1 MIVSSMLMNCLYS
14 DQAIGCWWLESST
27 AYPILPRD
35 GLLSSRSPE
44 KPVKLSTTNLPDQK
58 LQLLQIHSAKG
69 GGKVARALW
78 LPVFTGCQCL
88 IKWKSLQQPSL
99 SVSGGLFLLLL
110 LLRQIVFMQP
120 APGRHACSKEWGGL
134 PMGLLKLM
142 YSISYTSTLVTWNY
156 VLIKLQATWPST
168 CDLSQI
174 SCKRGPK
181 VKPIVAR
188 WEVDVVGRVVRGW
201 TGGSHPLG
209 RTCSFHFSLEV
220 APIIRITNLG
230 GSCHVRNPRT

>member
-156 VLIKLQATWPST
+156 VLIKLQATWPY
-168 CDLSQI
+168 L
-174 SCKRGPK
+174 
-181 VKPIVAR
+181 
-188 WEVDVVGRVVRGW
+188 W
-201 TGGSHPLG
+201 
-209 RTCSFHFSLEV
+209 SFS
-220 APIIRITNLG
+220 NLL
-230 GSCHVRNPRT
+230 HPRTQSQTNRGSVGGRRRWACSARLDWWVSPTWPHMFVPFFPWGMDPLSIHEVMDGVD